1 MPLSALAVSKAQV
14 RDKAYKLNDADG
26 LYLLVTPRGGRYWR
40 LNYRLSGR
48 YKTLALG
55 VYPKV
60 SLADARTAR
69 DKARSALAA
78 GEDPFARKKRDKL
91 IASLSSATT
100 FKDIAEEWL
109 AKVEKEGRA
118 EVTLGRSG
126 GSSTS
131 LIR

>member
-26 LYLLVTPRGGRYWR
+26 LYLLVTPQGGRYWR

-60 SLADARTAR
+60 SLADARAAR
-69 DKARSALAA
+69 DKARSTLAA

-109 AKVEKEGRA
+109 AKVEKEG
-118 EVTLGRSG
+118 
-126 GSSTS
+126 
-131 LIR
+131 